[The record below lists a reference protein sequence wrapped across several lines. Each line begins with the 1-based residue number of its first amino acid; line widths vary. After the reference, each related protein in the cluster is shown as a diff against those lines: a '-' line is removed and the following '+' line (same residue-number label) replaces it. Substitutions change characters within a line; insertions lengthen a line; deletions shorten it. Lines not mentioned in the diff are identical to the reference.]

1 MKKSS
6 DVVAINA
13 IAWAVV
19 GVLALLATL
28 PFAILTINSFSTEH
42 SILNNGYQLWPSEW
56 STGAYAM
63 VFENPKKILNV
74 YAITIVVTG
83 VGTAVSLLL
92 SSMAAYVMARREVKY
107 RNILAFFLY
116 FTQLFN
122 GGLVT
127 FYLLVSRDLHL
138 SNTLWVLILVP
149 MFSVMNILIL
159 RNYMAHSI
167 PESII
172 ESARIDGMDD
182 IGIFFR
188 IVLPLSAPVLA
199 SIGLFTALGY
209 WNDWWTPMMF
219 IQKQEL
225 QPLQYTLYQMLAS
238 ITYTAQMVGNMPTVN
253 LPKES
258 LKLAMTV
265 VATGPII
272 LIYPFIQKHFVSGIT
287 IGSVKG

>member
-1 MKKSS
+1 MKKSQ
-6 DVVAINA
+6 DIVVVNL
-13 IAWAVV
+13 IAWLFV
-19 GVLALLATL
+19 GLMAVLATA
-28 PFAILTINSFSTEH
+28 PFLILIINSFSSEH
-42 SILNNGYQLWPSEW
+42 SIVNFGYQLWPSEF
-56 STGAYAM
+56 SLDAYAM
-63 VFENPKKILNV
+63 VFENPKRILNV
-74 YAITIVVTG
+74 YGITILVTG
-83 VGTAVSLLL
+83 VGTGVSLLL
-92 SSMAAYVMARREVKY
+92 SAMAAYVLARREVRY
-107 RNILAFFLY
+107 RNTLAFFLY

-127 FYLLVSRDLHL
+127 YYLLISRDLHL

-149 MFSVMNILIL
+149 MFSVMNILIM
-159 RNYMAHSI
+159 RNYMANSI
-167 PESII
+167 PESIV
-172 ESARIDGMDD
+172 ESARIDGMGD

-238 ITYTAQMVGNMPTVN
+238 VTYTAQMVGNMPTVN

-272 LIYPFIQKHFVSGIT
+272 LVYPFLQKYFVQGIT

>member
-1 MKKSS
+1 MKKSP
-6 DVVAINA
+6 DTLLLNV
-13 IAWAVV
+13 IAWTVV
-19 GVLALLATL
+19 GLLAVLATA
-28 PFAILTINSFSTEH
+28 PFVILTINSLASEH
-42 SILNNGYQLWPSEW
+42 SILNFGYQLWPQEF
-56 STGAYAM
+56 STSAYAM
-63 VFENPKKILNV
+63 IFENPKRILNV
-74 YAITIVVTG
+74 YGITILVTG
-83 VGTAVSLLL
+83 SGTAVSLLL
-92 SSMAAYVMARREVKY
+92 SSMAAYVMARREVRY
-107 RNILAFFLY
+107 RNVLSFFLY

-127 FYLLVSRDLHL
+127 YYLLVSRDLHL

-167 PESII
+167 PESIV

-182 IGIFFR
+182 VGIFFR

-219 IQKQEL
+219 VQKQDL
-225 QPLQYTLYQMLAS
+225 QPLQYTLFQMLAS
-238 ITYTAQMVGNMPTVN
+238 VTYTAQMVGNMPTVN

-272 LIYPFIQKHFVSGIT
+272 LVYPFLQRHFVSGIT

>member
-1 MKKSS
+1 MKKSP
-6 DVVAINA
+6 DTLALNAVA
-13 IAWAVV
+13 WVVV
-19 GVLALLATL
+19 GLLALLATV
-28 PFAILTINSFSTEH
+28 PFLILVINSLSSEH
-42 SILNNGYQLWPSEW
+42 SIINNGYQLWPSEF
-56 STGAYAM
+56 STDAYAM
-63 VFENPKKILNV
+63 VFANPQKILRV
-74 YAITIVVTG
+74 YGITILVTV

-92 SSMAAYVMARREVKY
+92 SSMAAYVMARKEVKY
-107 RNILAFFLY
+107 RNVLSFFLY

-127 FYLLVSRDLHL
+127 YYLLISRDLHL

-149 MFSVMNILIL
+149 MFSVMNILIM
-159 RNYMAHSI
+159 RNYMANSI
-167 PESII
+167 PEAIL
-172 ESARIDGMDD
+172 ESAKIDGMDD

-188 IVLPLSAPVLA
+188 IVLPLSGPVLA

-219 IQKQEL
+219 IQSQDL

-238 ITYTAQMVGNMPTVN
+238 VTYTAQMVGNMPTLN
-253 LPKES
+253 LPKEG

-272 LIYPFIQKHFVSGIT
+272 LVYPFIQKYFVSGIT